1 MSEYRLH
8 VGDCRALL
16 AEMQPDMFDA
26 CITDPPYELAFM
38 GKTWDKRGISFDPET
53 WRAVYR
59 VLKPGAR
66 LLAFGAPRTHHR
78 IWCAI
83 EDAGFVIEDT
93 VMWLFGQGFPKHSS
107 KLKPAHEPI
116 AVARK
121 GPVTALNIDAAR
133 IGDGKAERVG
143 TAIRRTLSPSVAA
156 SGIGAVGAEQTWTKY
171 GPDGG
176 RWPAN
181 VALDERAAELLDEMS
196 GVDLTGAWPARRSGI
211 GYAGGSAGTND
222 GELRVAEPGG
232 ASRFF
237 YTSKASR
244 AERNHG
250 LEGMAERT
258 KRILNGGIP
267 SAVNSDPRGMSGGGD
282 RQAQNHHATVK
293 PVDLMCWLVR
303 LVTQPGDRV
312 LDPFAGSGTTGVAC
326 MQEGRAFTGIE
337 IDTDYAAIADR
348 RIRAAPLSLFA
359 GLPNSECG
367 TAICVQRKT
376 NGLLCNCEDGAA

>member
-1 MSEYRLH
+1 MSDYLLH
-8 VGDCRALL
+8 VGDCRLYMA
-16 AEMQPDMFDA
+16 AHQADMFDA

-38 GKTWDKRGISFDPET
+38 SKAWDKRGISFDPET

-78 IWCAI
+78 TWCAI

-93 VMWLFGQGFPKHSS
+93 VMWLFGSGFPKHKS
-107 KLKPAHEPI
+107 KLKPAYEPI

-133 IGDGKAERVG
+133 IGLEARQYSVTGAPGGNAWRLRGEDGRDVGNARRYGEQSKARPAV
-143 TAIRRTLSPSVAA
+143 SV
-156 SGIGAVGAEQTWTKY
+156 V
-171 GPDGG
+171 G

-181 VALDERAAELLDEMS
+181 VALDGESARALDEMS
-196 GVDLTGAWPARRSGI
+196 GYLDSG
-211 GYAGGSAGTND
+211 GPSRKPSGFYTRTND
-222 GELRVAEPGG
+222 KGFLAGVSPAPLTAYDSGG

-250 LEGMAERT
+250 LEGMAER
-258 KRILNGGIP
+258 
-267 SAVNSDPRGMSGGGD
+267 SGGVHD
-282 RQAQNHHATVK
+282 DDNFRQPGERKANHTAPLPAANHHPTTK

-303 LVTQPGDRV
+303 LVTQPGDNV

-326 MQEGRAFTGIE
+326 MQEGRSFTGIE
-337 IDTDYAAIADR
+337 IDADYAAIADR

-359 GLPNSECG
+359 E
-367 TAICVQRKT
+367 
-376 NGLLCNCEDGAA
+376 GA